1 MHILYFLG
9 PLRCFNFLLGLQ
21 VFTVTAQQARAIYL
35 FFSYW
40 AAFKLLGGHPDAG
53 TATQT
58 CSQWSDTCGAGKLVN
73 RYEGR
78 VLTSSAAV
86 KSPLPSSSSSVD
98 QTNRAFVTFQA
109 RTDTCQ
115 CVRARR
121 VYPKRYSPG
130 AVSGQSR
137 FAGLFRLAAGGRAV
151 LRRTVN
157 SFEWFKAFSVCP

>member
-1 MHILYFLG
+1 MFQLPAWFAGFHCY
-9 PLRCFNFLLGLQ
+9 CTTSQSN
-21 VFTVTAQQARAIYL
+21 IYI

-58 CSQWSDTCGAGKLVN
+58 CSQWSDTCGAEKLAN

-98 QTNRAFVTFQA
+98 QTNRAFVTFQD
-109 RTDTCQ
+109 RTDTCP
-115 CVRARR
+115 CVCEPDMFTLKDIVLELCRAKAGLLDCSDLSL
-121 VYPKRYSPG
+121 VEEPSWG
-130 AVSGQSR
+130 GQSI
-137 FAGLFRLAAGGRAV
+137 ALSGLKHFL
-151 LRRTVN
+151 
-157 SFEWFKAFSVCP
+157 FFP